1 MDQRFFADIVKE
13 VLVREGKVCLPG
25 LGCFVTEE
33 VPASFSDKG
42 FTINPPYRKLC
53 FRTDVQEDV
62 SLVDFYSVS
71 NDISIP
77 RAKGIITDYVKNLS
91 AELYS
96 TKQVEL
102 PGLGRLRVIR
112 GNEVFFISD
121 EDLAIFPQY
130 DCLEAVSLRHLSAPA
145 APAVPSAPVV
155 EEVPV
160 VPVEE
165 EAPIAEEV
173 PAISAEEEAPAVEE
187 IPVVPAEEEA
197 PAVEEVPAVTAEEE
211 TPAVEEEAPAEEET
225 PEVVET
231 AVAQETVP
239 EAPAAE
245 EAPVVEETPAGEEA
259 PAAPRRKMSG
269 FGIFVLVVVIL
280 AILFFGA
287 IAVLGRFYPDLIDP
301 YLYSPEELK
310 ILHTNL

>member
-53 FRTDVQEDV
+53 FRTDVQEDM

-187 IPVVPAEEEA
+187 
-197 PAVEEVPAVTAEEE
+197 
-211 TPAVEEEAPAEEET
+211 
-225 PEVVET
+225 
-231 AVAQETVP
+231 
-239 EAPAAE
+239 
-245 EAPVVEETPAGEEA
+245 APVVEETPAGEEA

>member
-53 FRTDVQEDV
+53 FRTDAQEDM

-96 TKQVEL
+96 SKQVEL

-121 EDLAIFPQY
+121 EDLAIFPQF

-145 APAVPSAPVV
+145 APAAPSAPVI
-155 EEVPV
+155 EAVPV
-160 VPVEE
+160 VP
-165 EAPIAEEV
+165 
-173 PAISAEEEAPAVEE
+173 AEEEAPAVEE
-187 IPVVPAEEEA
+187 IPVVPAEVEIPVA
-197 PAVEEVPAVTAEEE
+197 EEVPAV
-211 TPAVEEEAPAEEET
+211 AVEEEPPAGEETPAEEET
-225 PEVVET
+225 PEVEET
-231 AVAQETVP
+231 AVAQETEP
-239 EAPAAE
+239 EAPVAE
-245 EAPVVEETPAGEEA
+245 EAPVVEDTPAEVETPAT
-259 PAAPRRKMSG
+259 PRRKMSG
-269 FGIFVLVVVIL
+269 FGVFVLVVVIL
-280 AILFFGA
+280 AVLFFGA

>member
-53 FRTDVQEDV
+53 FRTDVQEDM

-155 EEVPV
+155 EAVPV
-160 VPVEE
+160 VPAEE

-173 PAISAEEEAPAVEE
+173 PVVSAEEDAPVA
-187 IPVVPAEEEA
+187 
-197 PAVEEVPAVTAEEE
+197 EEVPAVTAEEE
-211 TPAVEEEAPAEEET
+211 TPARKETPAEEET
-225 PEVVET
+225 PEVEET
-231 AVAQETVP
+231 AVAQETEP

-245 EAPVVEETPAGEEA
+245 EAPVVEDTPAEVETPAA
-259 PAAPRRKMSG
+259 PHRKMSG
-269 FGIFVLVVVIL
+269 FGVFVLVVVIL
-280 AILFFGA
+280 AVLFFGA

>member
-53 FRTDVQEDV
+53 FRTDAQEDM

-145 APAVPSAPVV
+145 ASAVPSAPVV

-160 VPVEE
+160 VP
-165 EAPIAEEV
+165 
-173 PAISAEEEAPAVEE
+173 AEEET
-187 IPVVPAEEEA
+187 PVA
-197 PAVEEVPAVTAEEE
+197 EEVPAVTAEEE
-211 TPAVEEEAPAEEET
+211 VPVVEEAPAVAVEEETPAGEETPAEEET
-225 PEVVET
+225 PEVEKT
-231 AVAQETVP
+231 AVAQETEP

-245 EAPVVEETPAGEEA
+245 EAPVVEDTPAEVET

-269 FGIFVLVVVIL
+269 FGVFVLVVVIL
-280 AILFFGA
+280 AVLFFGA

>member
-53 FRTDVQEDV
+53 FRTDAQEDM

-77 RAKGIITDYVKNLS
+77 RAKGIVTDYVKNLS

-96 TKQVEL
+96 SKQVEL

-145 APAVPSAPVV
+145 APAAPSAPVV

-160 VPVEE
+160 VPAEVET
-165 EAPIAEEV
+165 PIVEEV
-173 PAISAEEEAPAVEE
+173 PA
-187 IPVVPAEEEA
+187 VPAEVET
-197 PAVEEVPAVTAEEE
+197 PVVEEVPAVTAEEE
-211 TPAVEEEAPAEEET
+211 TPVGEETPAGEET

-231 AVAQETVP
+231 AVAQETEP

-245 EAPVVEETPAGEEA
+245 DAPVVEETPAEPEV

>member
-53 FRTDVQEDV
+53 FRTDAQEDM

-96 TKQVEL
+96 TKQMEL

-145 APAVPSAPVV
+145 APAAPAAPSAPVV

-160 VPVEE
+160 VPVEV
-165 EAPIAEEV
+165 EAPIAEEVPVVPVEVETPVVEEV
-173 PAISAEEEAPAVEE
+173 PAISAEEEAPIA
-187 IPVVPAEEEA
+187 
-197 PAVEEVPAVTAEEE
+197 EEVPAVTAEEE
-211 TPAVEEEAPAEEET
+211 TP
-225 PEVVET
+225 EVVET
-231 AVAQETVP
+231 AVVAQETVP

-245 EAPVVEETPAGEEA
+245 EAPVVEETPAEVEV

>member
-53 FRTDVQEDV
+53 FRTDVQEDM

-145 APAVPSAPVV
+145 APAVPSAP
-155 EEVPV
+155 
-160 VPVEE
+160 
-165 EAPIAEEV
+165 
-173 PAISAEEEAPAVEE
+173 AVEE
-187 IPVVPAEEEA
+187 IPVVPAEVEIPVA
-197 PAVEEVPAVTAEEE
+197 EEVPAVAVEEE
-211 TPAVEEEAPAEEET
+211 TPAGEETPAEEET
-225 PEVVET
+225 PEVEET
-231 AVAQETVP
+231 AVAQETEP

-301 YLYSPEELK
+301 YLYSQEELK

>member
-53 FRTDVQEDV
+53 FRTDVQEDM

-155 EEVPV
+155 ELTPATQVVEEVPAISA
-160 VPVEE
+160 EE
-165 EAPIAEEV
+165 DAPIAEEV
-173 PAISAEEEAPAVEE
+173 PAISAEEDAPV
-187 IPVVPAEEEA
+187 
-197 PAVEEVPAVTAEEE
+197 VEEVPAVSAEEDAPVVE
-211 TPAVEEEAPAEEET
+211 EVPAVSAGEET

-231 AVAQETVP
+231 AVVAQETVP

-245 EAPVVEETPAGEEA
+245 EAPVVEETPAEVET